1 MHLSCIVAQNGH
13 SRIFLLNSVSL
24 RSFEQF
30 NRLLQCSLILSALG
44 SSKTTTYLFLIFRYS
59 EAPCFRARVFHLAYS
74 DFQNLRVSS
83 VRVVHSEPTFFF
95 FFHFQLRYCVINFIF
110 IRSSF
115 CKTRSYLAMLYV

>member
-1 MHLSCIVAQNGH
+1 MHLSRIVAQNGH

-24 RSFEQF
+24 PSFEQF

-74 DFQNLRVSS
+74 IVTFRIYVFHRLELYTADQ
-83 VRVVHSEPTFFF
+83 HFFF
-95 FFHFQLRYCVINFIF
+95 SFIF
-110 IRSSF
+110 NYDI
-115 CKTRSYLAMLYV
+115 V